1 MKIVRRISVDDF
13 DSIVQSL
20 PAEKAKDALRQLREK
35 ECYPIINRGTLWYN
49 LLSESQKVELKEWYQ
64 AWLDITETL
73 VKPKK
78 PSWLD

>member
-1 MKIVRRISVDDF
+1 MKTVRRISVADF

-20 PAEKAKDALRQLREK
+20 PAEKAKDALRQLRKK
-35 ECYPIINRGTLWYN
+35 ECYPVINRGTLWYN
-49 LLSESQKVELKEWYQ
+49 LLSESQKAELKEWYQ

-78 PSWLD
+78 PNWLD

>member
-78 PSWLD
+78 PSWLY

>member
-78 PSWLD
+78 PNWLD